1 MPQLNSTAVLCSKIQ
16 QLKLQSR
23 NPTQHLHYSDPETEK
38 KLPTVVKDNI
48 ADLEGVLNQRPV
60 TVSGVTVITP
70 PLLYLL
76 CIYSVGG
83 EHTQAHQSLL

>member
-23 NPTQHLHYSDPETEK
+23 NPTQHLHYCDPETEK

-60 TVSGVTVITP
+60 TVSGVTVITSP
-70 PLLYLL
+70 HY